1 MQISGVLKGNERE
14 SQDIACQDRA
24 KRSLRVLLIQ
34 PPSFEGVYSFL
45 PQINESSDG
54 IGYKPPLGILYVA
67 TALKKHSNHQIKVI
81 DAIAEELKIWDV
93 VQEVADFKPDIVGI
107 SAWTDFWYP
116 AYTVG
121 EQIKLALPETHL
133 TYGGPHLG
141 IYPNETLEIPFVD
154 SVIVGDGEI
163 PFLRLCNLVAN
174 DQIDNEFPG
183 LHFKQHG
190 LRQGPDTYYIQK
202 ELDDIPI
209 PDRSFLP
216 IELYGSVLGKN
227 DYITTMITSRGC
239 PFKCTFCK
247 LNFQKTLCHSAERV
261 VEEFK
266 KIADLGIREVEIYDD
281 TFTWSKDRLKDICNG
296 LIKEDLDIEWAVRDR
311 VSTADA
317 ELYALMYRA
326 GCRRIHLG
334 IESGVQ
340 HVIDR
345 MRKQIKVEQAIEAVK
360 LAKNAGLTVLTY
372 FMFGNLDETLEDM
385 HKTIDFAME
394 LDADYAE
401 FSITIPYAGTEM
413 YDEALEQ
420 GIISE
425 DYWKEYALSPVP
437 NFKPPK
443 LIENH
448 ATLDEL
454 IELNNKGI
462 RQFYFRPKYLVQQVK
477 NLGSLTEFFRKGKM
491 GLQLFTGLLRRQ
503 SVYTK

>member
-1 MQISGVLKGNERE
+1 
-14 SQDIACQDRA
+14 
-24 KRSLRVLLIQ
+24 
-34 PPSFEGVYSFL
+34 
-45 PQINESSDG
+45 
-54 IGYKPPLGILYVA
+54 
-67 TALKKHSNHQIKVI
+67 
-81 DAIAEELKIWDV
+81 
-93 VQEVADFKPDIVGI
+93 
-107 SAWTDFWYP
+107 
-116 AYTVG
+116 
-121 EQIKLALPETHL
+121 
-133 TYGGPHLG
+133 
-141 IYPNETLEIPFVD
+141 
-154 SVIVGDGEI
+154 
-163 PFLRLCNLVAN
+163 
-174 DQIDNEFPG
+174 
-183 LHFKQHG
+183 
-190 LRQGPDTYYIQK
+190 
-202 ELDDIPI
+202 
-209 PDRSFLP
+209 
-216 IELYGSVLGKN
+216 
-227 DYITTMITSRGC
+227 
-239 PFKCTFCK
+239 
-247 LNFQKTLCHSAERV
+247 
-261 VEEFK
+261 
-266 KIADLGIREVEIYDD
+266 
-281 TFTWSKDRLKDICNG
+281 
-296 LIKEDLDIEWAVRDR
+296 
-311 VSTADA
+311 
-317 ELYALMYRA
+317 MYRA

-340 HVIDR
+340 HAIDR

-401 FSITIPYAGTEM
+401 FSITIPYADTEM

>member
-14 SQDIACQDRA
+14 SQDIACQDKA
-24 KRSLRVLLIQ
+24 KHSLRVLLIQ
-34 PPSFEGVYSFL
+34 PPRTAGVASLFH
-45 PQINESSDG
+45 QVDETSEG

-67 TALKKHSNHQIKVI
+67 TVLKKHSNHQIKVI
-81 DAIAEELKIWDV
+81 DAIAQGLQTEDII
-93 VQEVADFKPDIVGI
+93 QEVLSFKPDVVGI

-116 AYTVG
+116 AYKVG
-121 EQIKLALPETHL
+121 EQIKQALPETHL
-133 TYGGPHLG
+133 AYGGPHLG
-141 IYPNETLEIPFVD
+141 IYPKETLEISFVD

-163 PFLRLCNLVAN
+163 PFLRLCNLIAN
-174 DQIDNEFPG
+174 DETDDEFPG
-183 LHFKQHG
+183 LHFKQHS
-190 LRQGPDTYYIQK
+190 LRQGHDTYYIQK

-209 PDRSFLP
+209 PDRTFLP
-216 IELYGSVLGKN
+216 IELYSSVLGKN

-261 VEEFK
+261 VEEFQR
-266 KIADLGIREVEIYDD
+266 IAGLGIREVEIYDD
-281 TFTWSKDRLKDICNG
+281 TFTWSKERLKDICRG
-296 LIKEDLDIEWAVRDR
+296 LIKADLNIEWAVRDR
-311 VSTADA
+311 VSTADV
-317 ELYALMYRA
+317 ELYALMYEA

-345 MRKQIKVEQAIEAVK
+345 MRKQIKVEQAQKAVK

-394 LDADYAE
+394 LDADYAT
-401 FSITIPYAGTEM
+401 FSVTIPYAGTEM
-413 YDEALEQ
+413 YEEALST
-420 GIISE
+420 GLIAD
-425 DYWKEYALSPVP
+425 DYWNEYALSPVP

-448 ATLDEL
+448 ASMNQMIDLSNE
-454 IELNNKGI
+454 GI
-462 RQFYFRPKYLVQQVK
+462 RRFYFRPRYILRQVK
-477 NLGSLTEFFRKGKM
+477 SLGGIGEFFRKGRM
-491 GLQLFTGLLRRQ
+491 GLQLLSGLVRAP